1 LATSLVVAY
10 PTDKRK
16 RIRSDVARVLLDL
29 SAESRNTR
37 RDTGS
42 QEERVMLGLRTIGM
56 SALLMLGACSANDT
70 QITKNVQERLA
81 ADGLT
86 EDVHVTTQRRIV
98 HLDGVVDDTNELNR
112 AEMAARNVP
121 GVLGVDNRIVV
132 KNPVNVT
139 GGEWEREKRIP

>member
-1 LATSLVVAY
+1 M
-10 PTDKRK
+10 
-16 RIRSDVARVLLDL
+16 LD
-29 SAESRNTR
+29 
-37 RDTGS
+37 
-42 QEERVMLGLRTIGM
+42 LRTIGL
-56 SALLMLGACSANDT
+56 SVLLAVSGCSANDS
-70 QITKNVQERLA
+70 QITKSVQDRLA

-86 EDVHVTTQRRIV
+86 DDVHVKTERRIV

-139 GGEWEREKRIP
+139 GSEWERDPNNPNNPITQPRR